1 MTTTVDP
8 GSRALKMALVLA
20 EGAFVVRVCEDGETQ
35 CCAFGQVALLRR
47 LFDDPGERLEAY
59 ARLLGLEAAR
69 MRADAER
76 IVRAAS

>member
-8 GSRALKMALVLA
+8 GSRALAMALVLA
-20 EGAFVVRVCEDGETQ
+20 ESCFVVRACEGGETQ
-35 CCAFGQVALLRR
+35 RCAFGQVALLRR

-69 MRADAER
+69 